1 MTADVNLS
9 AAFEEPLT
17 TYQQWV
23 VYILLLLWGL
33 GST

>member
-1 MTADVNLS
+1 MP
-9 AAFEEPLT
+9 AAPITERFDEPLT
-17 TYQQWV
+17 TYQHWV

>member
-9 AAFEEPLT
+9 AIPEFVMS
-17 TYQQWV
+17 TYQHWV
-23 VYILLLLWGL
+23 VHILLLLWAL

>member
-1 MTADVNLS
+1 MNEVVPE
-9 AAFEEPLT
+9 FEMT

-23 VYILLLLWGL
+23 VHILLLLWGL